1 MAGVADH
8 TVSLLNGGISI
19 MAFGKTGIGKS
30 TLLNVLLG
38 TKDKFDVKGPGD
50 DDEDEGLGAGTKEL
64 SIQSEIIQGIKVTL
78 YDTPGLQP
86 DTHLRDNYF
95 ADSIGKINTL
105 VKESIDL
112 LLFCIDG
119 TTTRWAM
126 EEETVKKLHSYFGN
140 EMWRHAIV
148 VLTRSNIA
156 QPGLTGDP
164 QLASD
169 SAKANI
175 CKKAAMAIFNT
186 FKKELREQRVPAE
199 IIDHIPLV
207 AAGNKHQRKL
217 FFVAREVYYKD
228 FLPELWSQAVKRCRD
243 ESKEKFIKV
252 SNYDITFEGISQT
265 PEVQAEINRVCRDAG
280 LVNDLPSSSSPKTDE
295 TQRPEIKLNK
305 KQTTRVFKALS
316 KSAIGGVIGGL
327 VSGTAGGA
335 TSGITVGAAVWG
347 ATTLTMAVAG
357 PVGVAVGV
365 VGGLGVA
372 VVTGIIIYHIIKKI
386 QENDQMKQEAAS
398 EVPVKT

>member
-64 SIQSEIIQGIKVTL
+64 SIQSEIIRGIKVTL

-164 QLASD
+164 QLESD

-186 FKKELREQRVPAE
+186 FKKEL
-199 IIDHIPLV
+199 
-207 AAGNKHQRKL
+207 
-217 FFVAREVYYKD
+217 
-228 FLPELWSQAVKRCRD
+228 
-243 ESKEKFIKV
+243 
-252 SNYDITFEGISQT
+252 
-265 PEVQAEINRVCRDAG
+265 
-280 LVNDLPSSSSPKTDE
+280 
-295 TQRPEIKLNK
+295 
-305 KQTTRVFKALS
+305 
-316 KSAIGGVIGGL
+316 
-327 VSGTAGGA
+327 
-335 TSGITVGAAVWG
+335 
-347 ATTLTMAVAG
+347 
-357 PVGVAVGV
+357 
-365 VGGLGVA
+365 
-372 VVTGIIIYHIIKKI
+372 
-386 QENDQMKQEAAS
+386 
-398 EVPVKT
+398 

>member
-30 TLLNVLLG
+30 TLLNFLLG
-38 TKDKFDVKGPGD
+38 TEDKFDVKGPGD

-64 SIQSEIIQGIKVTL
+64 SILSEIIHGIKVTL

-86 DTHLRDNYF
+86 NTHLRDNYF

-164 QLASD
+164 QLAPQ
-169 SAKANI
+169 AKANI

-186 FKKELREQRVPAE
+186 FKKELREQRVPTE

-207 AAGNKHQRKL
+207 AAGNKHQRNL
-217 FFVAREVYYKD
+217 FFVAREVYNED

-252 SNYDITFEGISQT
+252 SNYKITFEGISQT
-265 PEVQAEINRVCRDAG
+265 PEVQAEINRICRDAG
-280 LVNDLPSSSSPKTDE
+280 LVNDLPSPSSPKTDE
-295 TQRPEIKLNK
+295 TPRPEIKLNK
-305 KQTTRVFKALS
+305 KQSTRVFKALS

-327 VSGTAGGA
+327 VSGTAGGTA
-335 TSGITVGAAVWG
+335 SGIAVGAAVWS

-365 VGGLGVA
+365 VGGLGLA
-372 VVTGIIIYHIIKKI
+372 VVTGIIIYHIIKKF
-386 QENDQMKQEAAS
+386 QENDQMEQEAAS
-398 EVPVKT
+398 EVLVET